1 MNKKVIVAIIAAVV
15 AILAVY
21 GVAIDPEVIEQ
32 LINSLTGE

>member
-21 GVAIDPEVIEQ
+21 GVSIDPEVIEQ